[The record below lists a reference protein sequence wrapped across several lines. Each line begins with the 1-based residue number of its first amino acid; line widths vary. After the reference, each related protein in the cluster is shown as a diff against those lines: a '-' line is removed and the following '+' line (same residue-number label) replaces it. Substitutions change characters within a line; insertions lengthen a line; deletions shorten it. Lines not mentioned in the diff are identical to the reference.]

1 MSKLVLPL
9 RLMAIAAT
17 ISALA
22 AYGIKQLPTTVAA
35 GEGSYPANAP
45 AAADGQ
51 YLHRPPTIA
60 DLRADDGI
68 HPELKAAILR
78 GRDLFNN
85 TQVLRGKHVFNDM
98 SCRSCHPGEGRNPWS
113 GPVWPAAT
121 TFPDYRGKNRHVNT
135 LEERIAGC
143 FSYSMNGIPPGA
155 RSDEM
160 IALIAYH
167 RWLATGA
174 PMYERRIYGRG
185 FRHLGTEIP
194 EATSR
199 ERGASLYAERCA
211 VCHGA
216 DGEGQT
222 GSSAWLS
229 PPLWGDDAY
238 NWGSG
243 MSRIFTAAAFIHL
256 NMPFGQVGTLSAQD
270 AWDLAFFINGH
281 ERPQDP
287 RYEDSAERTRQRYLD
302 FHRHTLYGTT
312 VDGRVLGAHRNTG
325 SKPILRPASIRPRRD
340 DVAGGDEAEEK

>member
-1 MSKLVLPL
+1 
-9 RLMAIAAT
+9 
-17 ISALA
+17 
-22 AYGIKQLPTTVAA
+22 
-35 GEGSYPANAP
+35 
-45 AAADGQ
+45 
-51 YLHRPPTIA
+51 
-60 DLRADDGI
+60 
-68 HPELKAAILR
+68 
-78 GRDLFNN
+78 
-85 TQVLRGKHVFNDM
+85 
-98 SCRSCHPGEGRNPWS
+98 
-113 GPVWPAAT
+113 
-121 TFPDYRGKNRHVNT
+121 
-135 LEERIAGC
+135 
-143 FSYSMNGIPPGA
+143 MNGIPPGA

-199 ERGASLYAERCA
+199 ERGAALYGERCA
-211 VCHGA
+211 ACHGA
-216 DGEGQT
+216 DGGGQA
-222 GSSAWLS
+222 GSSPWLS
-229 PPLWGDDAY
+229 PPLWGDNAY

-256 NMPFGQVGTLSAQD
+256 NMPFGQAGTLSEQD
-270 AWDLAFFINGH
+270 AWDLALFINSH

-287 RYEDSAERTRQRYLD
+287 RFEDSAERTRQRYLD

-340 DVAGGDEAEEK
+340 DEAGP

>member
-1 MSKLVLPL
+1 MYRSVPLPHFS
-9 RLMAIAAT
+9 AI
-17 ISALA
+17 
-22 AYGIKQLPTTVAA
+22 TVAIVFLA
-35 GEGSYPANAP
+35 GASLASGQAALEGKPSARYAPGAP
-45 AAADGQ
+45 APLEGQ
-51 YLHRPPTIA
+51 YQHRPPTVA
-60 DLRADDGI
+60 DLEADGSI
-68 HPELKAAILR
+68 HAELKATILR

-98 SCRSCHPGEGRNPWS
+98 SCRSCHPGEGRVPWS

-121 TFPDYRGKNRHVNT
+121 TLPDYRGKNRHVNT

-185 FRHLGTEIP
+185 FRHLGTKMP
-194 EATSR
+194 DATSR
-199 ERGASLYAERCA
+199 ERGADLYAERCSA
-211 VCHGA
+211 CHGA
-216 DGEGQT
+216 DGEGQA
-222 GSSAWLS
+222 GSSPWLS
-229 PPLWGDDAY
+229 PPLWGDNAY

-256 NMPFGQVGTLSAQD
+256 NMPFGQAGTLSEQD
-270 AWDLAFFINGH
+270 AWDLALFINSH

-287 RYEDSAERTRQRYLD
+287 RFEDSAARTRQRYLD

-312 VDGRVLGAHRNTG
+312 IDGRVLGGHLNTG

-340 DVAGGDEAEEK
+340 ARTPE